1 MVVSTRNTGQGDD
14 GKLHMDPV
22 QDIELELQQKLTE
35 RWEVLRD
42 MGIGLIFVFDGCR
55 NPRKIATNEAR
66 KNKIDDATSKLK
78 AMLKSADKPDRR
90 QKKLDIIPRNV
101 LTE

>member
-22 QDIELELQQKLTE
+22 QDIEMEFHQKLTE

-55 NPRKIATNEAR
+55 NPRK
-66 KNKIDDATSKLK
+66 
-78 AMLKSADKPDRR
+78 
-90 QKKLDIIPRNV
+90 
-101 LTE
+101 